1 MLSFNSYGEWKSFG
15 ENPYGTW
22 YVQTDSIEESDG
34 YVYYELLRD
43 FPKVDKY
50 GFLSNKILAKG
61 DCELNQAN
69 RISGFMSTT
78 AMGNGPGETM
88 FVPDKW
94 TQLDAS
100 TEHGQI
106 LNWVCDF
113 FNPSNEGS
121 SKVITID
128 GENITFPAIPS
139 LVFMTP
145 DMLEFFNEL
154 QQTSDEMSFAYITP
168 KDLEIWND
176 GEEEPTFSEFIQI
189 RTRPNN
195 GKGIPYSKFQEQV
208 NSNKK
213 EFIEV
218 ESTLNETNAF
228 LVKQDEYI
236 SSLAEVDM
244 SNVVDALIP
253 YPAFIDTNDTFAAS
267 LLAVKKKIV
276 NEKTTRNGRIITT
289 IVIYINDRILNVNFY
304 SNLSQNSS
312 IASQEEKVKDWLESF
327 WKVNEVSKQIDD
339 SKVNFTDA
347 IKAYKDDDFKKAM
360 SLFKPA
366 AEAGNDIAQFYVGK
380 LYYSGN
386 DDILRSYEDAS
397 YWFKKSIKKDN
408 VEAYVHL
415 GWMYMEGEGV
425 LKNPKKA
432 FDYYEIGA
440 KSENKYQDYA
450 QLYLGEFYIEG
461 LGTEKNLKQA
471 AYWINKAYEN
481 PANDDETKS
490 RAKEL
495 WEEHKLW
502 AYE

>member
-253 YPAFIDTNDTFAAS
+253 YPAFIDTNDTC
-267 LLAVKKKIV
+267 LLY
-276 NEKTTRNGRIITT
+276 TSPSPR
-289 IVIYINDRILNVNFY
+289 
-304 SNLSQNSS
+304 
-312 IASQEEKVKDWLESF
+312 
-327 WKVNEVSKQIDD
+327 D
-339 SKVNFTDA
+339 S
-347 IKAYKDDDFKKAM
+347 
-360 SLFKPA
+360 
-366 AEAGNDIAQFYVGK
+366 
-380 LYYSGN
+380 
-386 DDILRSYEDAS
+386 
-397 YWFKKSIKKDN
+397 
-408 VEAYVHL
+408 
-415 GWMYMEGEGV
+415 
-425 LKNPKKA
+425 
-432 FDYYEIGA
+432 
-440 KSENKYQDYA
+440 
-450 QLYLGEFYIEG
+450 
-461 LGTEKNLKQA
+461 
-471 AYWINKAYEN
+471 
-481 PANDDETKS
+481 
-490 RAKEL
+490 
-495 WEEHKLW
+495 
-502 AYE
+502 